1 MSIIRKD
8 LGQRPPARLKSKL
21 SVVQPGKAVPD
32 IRLEVR
38 SGGEFSLYS
47 QAPDH
52 MEPAMDRLAETAI
65 ERNIFQ
71 TPAFLL
77 PALGER
83 HSLLRVA
90 LMEDGDSD
98 DNLTALMTFSVRG
111 NGSHLLA
118 HAIGDIGYHAPL
130 ISRHRPMATLDQLFE
145 ALAGSLVNL
154 PGIAVFPHLL
164 ADGAFMRF
172 ARAVAAARGLA
183 FRVTHAR
190 RRRALSGRIDPAS
203 AALTPGEREA
213 WQANLAKWEA
223 LNARGKIGYH
233 IARNPSETALMLD
246 ELSALTTT
254 VAEDRSR
261 FAALL
266 PTAKKLGRNDQL
278 RIHALYLSGEMIA
291 AAIQPVTAGE
301 AWIWQVFV
309 RPDMEQEAVDE
320 QLIMRLTEWNT
331 RDANITVTR
340 AAPGVG
346 PYLAERF
353 WPVEEGYATLM
364 VAIRPGM
371 ERAIDALAR
380 EHRD

>member
-52 MEPAMDRLAETAI
+52 MEAAMDRLAETAI

-77 PALGER
+77 PALGES

-90 LMEDGDSD
+90 LMEDGSDSD
-98 DNLTALMTFSVRG
+98 DSLTALMTFSVRG

-190 RRRALSGRIDPAS
+190 RRRALSGTLQPNAGLSAS
-203 AALTPGEREA
+203 ERAL
-213 WQANLAKWEA
+213 WQEHLQKWEA
-223 LNARGKIGYH
+223 LNRRGKVGYR
-233 IARNPSETALMLD
+233 IARNPSEAAGMLED
-246 ELSALTTT
+246 LSALTE
-254 VAEDRSR
+254 VVDEDRAR
-261 FAALL
+261 FRALL
-266 PTAKKLGRNDQL
+266 PTARKLALNDQL
-278 RIHALYLSGEMIA
+278 RIHALYLDGDMIA
-291 AAIQPVTAGE
+291 AAVQPLTNGE

-309 RPDMEQEAVDE
+309 RPDMAQDAVDE
-320 QLIMRLTEWNT
+320 QLIMRLTEWNG
-331 RDANITVTR
+331 RDANIAITR
-340 AAPGVG
+340 TAPGAG

-353 WPVEEGYATLM
+353 WPVDEGYATLM

-371 ERAIDALAR
+371 ERALDALAR
-380 EHRD
+380 DHRG

>member
-32 IRLEVR
+32 IRLELR
-38 SGGEFSLYS
+38 TGGEFSLYS

-52 MEPAMDRLAETAI
+52 MEAAMDRLANSAI
-65 ERNIFQ
+65 ENNIFQ

-77 PALGER
+77 PALGEN

-90 LMEDGDSD
+90 LMEDGNDS
-98 DNLTALMTFSVRG
+98 LTALMTFSVRG

-130 ISRHRPMATLDQLFE
+130 VSRHRPMATLDQLFE

-190 RRRALSGRIDPAS
+190 RRRALSGRITPD
-203 AALTPGEREA
+203 AALTAAEREA
-213 WQANLAKWEA
+213 WQKNLARWEA
-223 LNARGKIGYH
+223 LNRRGKIGYH
-233 IARNPSETALMLD
+233 IARNPSETALMLE
-246 ELSALTTT
+246 ELSTLTAV
-254 VAEDRSR
+254 VAEDAAR
-261 FAALL
+261 FSALL
-266 PTAKKLGRNDQL
+266 PTAKKLARNDQL
-278 RIHALYLSGEMIA
+278 RIHALYLDGEMIA
-291 AAIQPVTAGE
+291 AAIQPLTNGE
-301 AWIWQVFV
+301 AWIWQMFV
-309 RPDMEQEAVDE
+309 RPDMAQDAVDE
-320 QLIMRLTEWNT
+320 QLVMRLTEWNG
-331 RDANITVTR
+331 RDANIAVTR
-340 AAPGVG
+340 TAPGAG

-371 ERAIDALAR
+371 ERALDTLAR
-380 EHRD
+380 DRRD

>member
-52 MEPAMDRLAETAI
+52 METAMERLADTAI
-65 ERNIFQ
+65 ENNIFQ

-90 LMEDGDSD
+90 LMEDGASD
-98 DNLTALMTFSVRG
+98 DSLTALMTFSVRG

-130 ISRHRPMATLDQLFE
+130 VSRHRPMATLDQLFE
-145 ALAGSLVNL
+145 ALAGALVNL

-190 RRRALSGRIDPAS
+190 RRRALSGPIDP
-203 AALTPGEREA
+203 
-213 WQANLAKWEA
+213 
-223 LNARGKIGYH
+223 
-233 IARNPSETALMLD
+233 NP
-246 ELSALTTT
+246 
-254 VAEDRSR
+254 R
-261 FAALL
+261 
-266 PTAKKLGRNDQL
+266 
-278 RIHALYLSGEMIA
+278 
-291 AAIQPVTAGE
+291 
-301 AWIWQVFV
+301 
-309 RPDMEQEAVDE
+309 
-320 QLIMRLTEWNT
+320 
-331 RDANITVTR
+331 
-340 AAPGVG
+340 
-346 PYLAERF
+346 
-353 WPVEEGYATLM
+353 
-364 VAIRPGM
+364 
-371 ERAIDALAR
+371 
-380 EHRD
+380 

>member
-38 SGGEFSLYS
+38 TGGEFSLYS

-52 MEPAMDRLAETAI
+52 MEAAMDRLANSAI
-65 ERNIFQ
+65 ENNIFQ

-77 PALGER
+77 PALGES

-90 LMEDGDSD
+90 LMEDGNDS
-98 DNLTALMTFSVRG
+98 LTALMTFSVRG

-130 ISRHRPMATLDQLFE
+130 VSRHRPMATLDQLFE

-190 RRRALSGRIDPAS
+190 RRRALSGRITPD
-203 AALTPGEREA
+203 AALTAAEREA
-213 WQANLAKWEA
+213 WQKNLARWEA
-223 LNARGKIGYH
+223 LNRRGKIGYH
-233 IARNPSETALMLD
+233 IARNPSETALMLE
-246 ELSALTTT
+246 ELSTLTAV
-254 VAEDRSR
+254 VAEDAAR
-261 FAALL
+261 FSALL
-266 PTAKKLGRNDQL
+266 PTARKLARNDQL
-278 RIHALYLSGEMIA
+278 RIHALYLDGEMIA
-291 AAIQPVTAGE
+291 AAIQPLTNGE
-301 AWIWQVFV
+301 AWIWQMFV
-309 RPDMEQEAVDE
+309 RPDMAQDAVDE
-320 QLIMRLTEWNT
+320 QLVMRLTEWNG
-331 RDANITVTR
+331 RDANIAVTR
-340 AAPGVG
+340 TAPGAG

-371 ERAIDALAR
+371 ERALDTLAR
-380 EHRD
+380 DRRD